1 VSIRGTVKFYVKEGK
16 KGTWEQ
22 AIIYVRAE
30 DRGKLEK
37 YRDKEITLYLEPG
50 TSTVEP
56 TVDKR
61 LLDLLVKLFTKAFT
75 DKKIANRLIEFEET
89 EEILKILEGE
99 G

>member
-1 VSIRGTVKFYVKEGK
+1 VKEGK

-22 AIIYVRAE
+22 TVIYVRAE

-37 YRDKEITLYLEPG
+37 FRDKEITLYLEPVN
-50 TSTVEP
+50 STVEP
-56 TVDKR
+56 TVDRK

-75 DKKIANRLIEFEET
+75 DKTIAKRLIEFEET